1 MSIIN
6 VGSLSS
12 SRSPQPTRFMP
23 VYRSTVLEPLRLKRL
38 VQLLVLA
45 LIVHLFV
52 IPQIGGARK
61 ALTIVGS
68 LSPLLIL
75 AAVVLVGLALVA
87 YARLTQLLLPVDVRP
102 SLAMA
107 FGTVMASTGV
117 NHVVPGGAATTAGV
131 NYRLLGRAGVPSD
144 RLGFALGVQAVG
156 SAVVLNGLLWVA
168 LIVSIPTT
176 GFHPIYATAAAV
188 GAVVIAASAISVV
201 ALLRDRH
208 RFADV
213 IAALVGRLP
222 WIEAARV
229 RAVMLRTAEQLG
241 LLASDSRL
249 LRTVVALAAANWL
262 LDAAALWVMLNAF
275 GHRPQVIGLLVA
287 YGLANV
293 MAAVPVSPGGLGVIE
308 AILIPTLVGFGTPRA
323 EASIGVIAYR
333 LVNFWLPIPI
343 GAACYVA
350 VERAGGSDRLRGFR
364 GEVSARITESGSD
377 SADQA
382 FDGP

>member
-1 MSIIN
+1 M
-6 VGSLSS
+6 
-12 SRSPQPTRFMP
+12 
-23 VYRSTVLEPLRLKRL
+23 KRL
-38 VQLLVLA
+38 VQLLLLA
-45 LIVHLFV
+45 LVVHLFV

-61 ALTIVGS
+61 ALTVVGS
-68 LSPLLIL
+68 LNPTLVVI
-75 AAVVLVGLALVA
+75 AVVLEGLALAA
-87 YARLTQLLLPVDVRP
+87 YARLTQLLLPADVRP
-102 SLAMA
+102 SFPVA

-131 NYRLLGRAGVPSD
+131 NYRLLGRAGVPTD

-156 SAVVLNGLLWVA
+156 SAVVLNGLLWTA
-168 LIVSIPTT
+168 LIVSIPTS

-188 GAVVIAASAISVV
+188 GAVLIAISAFAVI

-208 RFADV
+208 RFADA
-213 IAALVGRLP
+213 IAAWIGRLP
-222 WIEAARV
+222 RVESDRV

-241 LLASDSRL
+241 VLASDVRL

-275 GHRPQVIGLLVA
+275 GHRPQVVGLLVA

-293 MAAVPVSPGGLGVIE
+293 MAAIPVSPGGLGVIE

-323 EASIGVIAYR
+323 EASIGVVAYR

-343 GAACYVA
+343 GAASYVA
-350 VERAGGSDRLRGFR
+350 VERAGGGEKPRGFR
-364 GEVSARITESGSD
+364 GEVSAQITEASRTD
-377 SADQA
+377 AADRL
-382 FDGP
+382 FETPPGET